1 MINEKQKYHTVGTY
15 PKSSRKIVER
25 GKISVGTYPK
35 SSRKIVERA
44 KIDIPSTHMLLTF
57 LALEQALQ

>member
-25 GKISVGTYPK
+25 GKI
-35 SSRKIVERA
+35 
-44 KIDIPSTHMLLTF
+44 DIPSTHMLLTF